1 MNIGEYLNLTPV
13 LLTGLFAFA
22 GTWAGS
28 RFSHVNEHNQW
39 LRNEKMAACSEF
51 LTAAERLVDCDLK
64 SRNSRQRADALQNAH
79 NLSHVRLTLVSPMD
93 VSSAAVKY
101 REAIVDL
108 AALVVERS
116 RVGPDA
122 VWDDHIDKAF
132 QKTHHAK
139 IRFVL
144 ESSKDLNSG
153 MFKGLGPLRSITL
166 ILVRWRVRHMQKG
179 LA

>member
-1 MNIGEYLNLTPV
+1 MNLGEYLNLVPV

-51 LTAAERLVDCDLK
+51 LAAAERFVSHDFK
-64 SRNSRQRADALQNAH
+64 SRSPRLITEALLSAH
-79 NLSHVRLTLVSPMD
+79 SLSHSRLTLVSPMD
-93 VSSAAVKY
+93 VSAAAVKY

-108 AALVVERS
+108 ATLVGERS

-122 VWDDHIDKAF
+122 VWDEHIEKAL
-132 QKTHHAK
+132 QRTHHAK
-139 IRFVL
+139 VRFVL

-153 MFKGLGPLRSITL
+153 IFKGLGPFRSVTMAL
-166 ILVRWRVRHMQKG
+166 LRWRIHQIEKG
-179 LA
+179 LV